1 MLQKL
6 NLLRCLINLMADLLQ
21 KLTTIQGLL
30 PSQRQW
36 MERLC
41 FQLEFNPFQLI
52 HITGGPGSG
61 KSTLCLAIAEL
72 LSDEFNLALLKGE
85 PDLPSFIIR
94 QHLLESWFGFCPD
107 GNKPLMQLIGERQ
120 SQLPLALV
128 IDQSENIP
136 AEIWAELTEIPC
148 LVVAASL
155 QPDPHA
161 ELNLPLPNITLQD
174 AEQLLQHA
182 ELSTL
187 TVADRLDRAEGNYYV
202 LLDPSVKPKAKTAQI
217 ATQLKPASIWPPL
230 VTFAVGMLVIGAVV
244 VFWLWTEK
252 TLQPQ
257 QGLGELTYLPQEEEV
272 ATSNPVPQPTNQQ
285 PESKKVV
292 KELVEKLDV
301 VKASSGS
308 EAVGMAQPDRFEENS
323 ATESAPTTTNPANTD
338 TANTDTAST
347 EQADATVTEPI
358 AENVTAAKPALEANN
373 ASSAQTKAAGAANES
388 TTGTTGDAASLSAS
402 SNAAENDELPQENV
416 AVQLPAETSFEDE
429 IAAELQQVAE
439 NKNDSSANNAKSTT
453 EALIST
459 DSDTQVAAV
468 GETSADELVIAP
480 EDLPNKTAVNPNY
493 RFAESTLLNLS
504 AEEKALQ
511 LVVFS
516 HENALNS
523 FKQSY
528 PQLKTY
534 TYARTKNGQK
544 QLVVVMAPFSDP
556 SSAKAQIAS
565 LPAAFQNAFVKSIAE
580 IHSEILSNN

>member
-1 MLQKL
+1 
-6 NLLRCLINLMADLLQ
+6 MADLLQ

-136 AEIWAELTEIPC
+136 AEIWAELAEIPC

-155 QPDPHA
+155 LADPHA
-161 ELNLPLPNITLQD
+161 ELNLPLPNITLPD

-202 LLDPSVKPKAKTAQI
+202 LLDPSVKPKTKTTAA

-230 VTFAVGMLVIGAVV
+230 VTFAAGMLVIGAVV

-257 QGLGELTYLPQEEEV
+257 QGLGDLTYLPQEEEV
-272 ATSNPVPQPTNQQ
+272 ATSAPLPQPASNP

-301 VKASSGS
+301 VKSSTSS
-308 EAVGMAQPDRFEENS
+308 EAVGMAQPDQFEENS
-323 ATESAPTTTNPANTD
+323 ATEPTPARVEASNGKQANIDSNQSIVESDSPAKPSLPASDELPQQLDVIEADKTSVAATTNNMT
-338 TANTDTAST
+338 N
-347 EQADATVTEPI
+347 
-358 AENVTAAKPALEANN
+358 AEDSPRNN
-373 ASSAQTKAAGAANES
+373 S
-388 TTGTTGDAASLSAS
+388 
-402 SNAAENDELPQENV
+402 AENDELPQGN
-416 AVQLPAETSFEDE
+416 AAIQLPAETSFEDE
-429 IAAELQQVAE
+429 IAAELQQVAQ
-439 NKNDSSANNAKSTT
+439 NNTDVKVDTGMPNT
-453 EALIST
+453 EIKAVSEP
-459 DSDTQVAAV
+459 VAHSQPV
-468 GETSADELVIAP
+468 DESVSDELEIAP
-480 EDLPNKTAVNPNY
+480 ADLAKTTPANANY

>member
-1 MLQKL
+1 
-6 NLLRCLINLMADLLQ
+6 MADLLQ

-161 ELNLPLPNITLQD
+161 ELNLPLPNITLPD
-174 AEQLLQHA
+174 AEQLLQDA
-182 ELSTL
+182 ALSTL

-202 LLDPSVKPKAKTAQI
+202 LLDPSVKPKTKTPQI

-230 VTFAVGMLVIGAVV
+230 VTFAAGMLIIGAVV

-272 ATSNPVPQPTNQQ
+272 ATSNPAPQPANQQ

-323 ATESAPTTTNPANTD
+323 ATGSAPTTTD
-338 TANTDTAST
+338 TANADTANSDT
-347 EQADATVTEPI
+347 ANAEPADPTVTEPI
-358 AENVTAAKPALEANN
+358 VENVTAAKPALEANN
-373 ASSAQTKAAGAANES
+373 ASSEQTKAAAAAANES

-402 SNAAENDELPQENV
+402 TNAAENDELPQENV

-429 IAAELQQVAE
+429 IAAELKQVAE
-439 NKNDSSANNAKSTT
+439 NKNDFPANSAKSTA
-453 EALIST
+453 EAEISNGNE
-459 DSDTQVAAV
+459 SQAAAV
-468 GETSADELVIAP
+468 EKTPSEELVIAP
-480 EDLPNKTAVNPNY
+480 EDLPNKTAVNSNY

-504 AEEKALQ
+504 AEAKALQ